1 MDEMN
6 MGIDIKALALIGIVV
21 VAVLALVLGFALRK

>member
-1 MDEMN
+1 
-6 MGIDIKALALIGIVV
+6 MGIGIKGLALIGIVV

>member
-1 MDEMN
+1 